1 MKTGIFGG
9 AFDPIHK
16 GHIYMAQKAMEEYSL
31 DRILLVPSGHSPNK
45 TENAMTAFSHR
56 YNMCKLASEAVPGI
70 EVSDIEI
77 KDESTSYTYV
87 TLQKLK
93 ALYPEDELYFIMGGD
108 SLDYF
113 ESWMKPEIIAQT
125 AIILVMVRENFP
137 KQQMEE
143 RIAHIKKQFWA
154 DIRLLKCDRMDVS
167 STQVRRLLRAKS
179 QADGDRSPKGAEKKK
194 LKKSLDKQ
202 RYQHTLGVMY
212 TAGCLAMANGYSIE
226 KAMLAGLLHDCAKCL
241 STEKKIGLCVK
252 KNIDITE
259 VEISNP
265 GLLHAKAGMVLA
277 EEEYG
282 IKDAQILHAIRVH
295 TTGEADMGLL
305 DKILFVADYIE
316 PNRCEAPRLED
327 IRKLAFS
334 DLDRT
339 VAEILYDTINFLNTK
354 SGAIDPTTQITY
366 NYYAKYRDNREE

>member
-1 MKTGIFGG
+1 
-9 AFDPIHK
+9 
-16 GHIYMAQKAMEEYSL
+16 ME
-31 DRILLVPSGHSPNK
+31 VK
-45 TENAMTAFSHR
+45 
-56 YNMCKLASEAVPGI
+56 
-70 EVSDIEI
+70 EI
-77 KDESTSYTYV
+77 
-87 TLQKLK
+87 
-93 ALYPEDELYFIMGGD
+93 
-108 SLDYF
+108 
-113 ESWMKPEIIAQT
+113 
-125 AIILVMVRENFP
+125 
-137 KQQMEE
+137 
-143 RIAHIKKQFWA
+143 
-154 DIRLLKCDRMDVS
+154 
-167 STQVRRLLRAKS
+167 
-179 QADGDRSPKGAEKKK
+179 KKK

-226 KAMLAGLLHDCAKCL
+226 KAMLAGLLHDCAKCI

-316 PNRCEAPRLED
+316 PNREKAPNLAKIRQTAFYD
-327 IRKLAFS
+327 I
-334 DLDRT
+334 DECMY
-339 VAEILYDTINFLNTK
+339 EILRDTLEYLGKNPKTLDPETK
-354 SGAIDPTTQITY
+354 DAFEF
-366 NYYAKYRDNREE
+366 YRQLHETKQQEKKESAL

>member
-31 DRILLVPSGHSPNK
+31 DRVLLVPSGHSPNK
-45 TENAMTAFSHR
+45 TENAMTTFSHR

-93 ALYPEDELYFIMGGD
+93 ELYPEDELYFIMGGD

-113 ESWMKPEIIAQT
+113 ETWMRPDVIART

-143 RIAHIKKQFWA
+143 KIAHIKKQFWA

-167 STQVRRLLRAKS
+167 STQVRKLLRA
-179 QADGDRSPKGAEKKK
+179 
-194 LKKSLDKQ
+194 
-202 RYQHTLGVMY
+202 
-212 TAGCLAMANGYSIE
+212 
-226 KAMLAGLLHDCAKCL
+226 
-241 STEKKIGLCVK
+241 
-252 KNIDITE
+252 
-259 VEISNP
+259 
-265 GLLHAKAGMVLA
+265 
-277 EEEYG
+277 
-282 IKDAQILHAIRVH
+282 
-295 TTGEADMGLL
+295 
-305 DKILFVADYIE
+305 
-316 PNRCEAPRLED
+316 
-327 IRKLAFS
+327 
-334 DLDRT
+334 
-339 VAEILYDTINFLNTK
+339 
-354 SGAIDPTTQITY
+354 
-366 NYYAKYRDNREE
+366 

>member
-125 AIILVMVRENFP
+125 AIILVMVRENF
-137 KQQMEE
+137 
-143 RIAHIKKQFWA
+143 ANIKNLFPA

-167 STQVRRLLRAKS
+167 STQVRKLLRAKS
-179 QADGDRSPKGAEKKK
+179 QADGYRSPKGAEMF
-194 LKKSLDKQ
+194 LDAA
-202 RYQHTLGVMY
+202 VMSY
-212 TAGCLAMANGYSIE
+212 IQAN
-226 KAMLAGLLHDCAKCL
+226 
-241 STEKKIGLCVK
+241 
-252 KNIDITE
+252 N
-259 VEISNP
+259 
-265 GLLHAKAGMVLA
+265 
-277 EEEYG
+277 
-282 IKDAQILHAIRVH
+282 
-295 TTGEADMGLL
+295 
-305 DKILFVADYIE
+305 
-316 PNRCEAPRLED
+316 
-327 IRKLAFS
+327 
-334 DLDRT
+334 
-339 VAEILYDTINFLNTK
+339 LY
-354 SGAIDPTTQITY
+354 
-366 NYYAKYRDNREE
+366 R